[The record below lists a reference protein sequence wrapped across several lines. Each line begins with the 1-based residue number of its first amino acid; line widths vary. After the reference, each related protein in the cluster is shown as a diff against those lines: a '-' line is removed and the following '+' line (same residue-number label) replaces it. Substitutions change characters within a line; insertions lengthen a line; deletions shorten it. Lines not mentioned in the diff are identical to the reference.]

1 MRRITAAA
9 AIAALFAIGASA
21 QMKVTQAPQAKA
33 QVGTTNSAVQ
43 ISPMQA
49 GEASLDSAR
58 RITREEAIKL
68 VKANKAVYVDV
79 RPREQ
84 YDQGHIKGAI
94 SIPESEI
101 VTGIRKIAPGKLI
114 ITYCA

>member
-1 MRRITAAA
+1 MK
-9 AIAALFAIGASA
+9 AIALHPHVAGS
-21 QMKVTQAPQAKA
+21 MHMRDMPDP
-33 QVGTTNSAVQ
+33 
-43 ISPMQA
+43 PMQA

-68 VKANKAVYVDV
+68 VKAKKAVYVDV

-101 VTGIRKIAPGKLI
+101 VTGIRKIAPGKMI